1 MWKTIGYLV
10 LICGVFLGMLISL
23 SIIGIK
29 A

>member
-1 MWKTIGYLV
+1 MWKTIGYLM

>member
-1 MWKTIGYLV
+1 MWKTIGYLT
-10 LICGVFLGMLISL
+10 LLCAVFIGMLISL

>member
-10 LICGVFLGMLISL
+10 LICGVFLGMLISR